1 MNFKQMAVGFVST
14 GLITFVVSLV
24 VTWVYNAIAHG
35 GGMVD
40 WDTSV
45 RLALIF
51 GITLPAVRALE
62 GKKKG

>member
-1 MNFKQMAVGFVST
+1 MHFKQMAVGFVGT

-24 VTWVYNAIAHG
+24 VTWLYTALAHG
-35 GGMVD
+35 GGVVD

-51 GITLPAVRALE
+51 GITLPAVRAFE
-62 GKKKG
+62 GKK